1 VNPFSVNASNRK
13 LKSQCNH
20 PDEMLLYF
28 RAAAGG
34 RLILD
39 SLQPTGVSP
48 ASTKKDAPFLPQIA
62 RTCEPLLLDMPAVG
76 SGAREPPPD
85 GLEGVPLELGET
97 GALGGEAGVSG
108 AVPEGALGVAGGM
121 ASGVP
126 EGALGVTGGA
136 ASGIAPEGVLGFTGG
151 VASGIAPEG
160 VLGVAGGIAS
170 GIAPEGGVAGGVLGK
185 DVGGVGVGLFGCA
198 LLATTSPKVV
208 LLKTNKATR
217 QLEIFMIDT
226 SNFLTSFLRDRL
238 R

>member
-1 VNPFSVNASNRK
+1 MNASKRELK

-62 RTCEPLLLDMPAVG
+62 RTCEPLLLDVLAVG

-85 GLEGVPLELGET
+85 GPEGVPLELGDT
-97 GALGGEAGVSG
+97 GALEGVSG
-108 AVPEGALGVAGGM
+108 AVPEGALGVAGGI

-126 EGALGVTGGA
+126 EGALGVTGGV
-136 ASGIAPEGVLGFTGG
+136 ASGVAPEGVLGVVGG
-151 VASGIAPEG
+151 VASGITPEG
-160 VLGVAGGIAS
+160 VLGVAGGVAS
-170 GIAPEGGVAGGVLGK
+170 GIAPAGGVAGGMLGGE
-185 DVGGVGVGLFGCA
+185 VGEVGVGLFGCA
-198 LLATTSPKVV
+198 LVATTSPKVV
-208 LLKTNKATR
+208 LLNTNKATR
-217 QLEIFMIDT
+217 QLEIFMIYT

>member
-1 VNPFSVNASNRK
+1 MNASKRELK

-20 PDEMLLYF
+20 PNEMLLYF

-62 RTCEPLLLDMPAVG
+62 RTCEPLLLDVLAVG
-76 SGAREPPPD
+76 SGASEPPPD
-85 GLEGVPLELGET
+85 GPEGVPLELGDT
-97 GALGGEAGVSG
+97 GALEGVSG
-108 AVPEGALGVAGGM
+108 AVPEGALGVAGGI
-121 ASGVP
+121 ASG
-126 EGALGVTGGA
+126 
-136 ASGIAPEGVLGFTGG
+136 APEGVLGVGGG
-151 VASGIAPEG
+151 VASGIAP
-160 VLGVAGGIAS
+160 A
-170 GIAPEGGVAGGVLGK
+170 GGVAEGMLDGE
-185 DVGGVGVGLFGCA
+185 VGEVGVGLFGCA

-208 LLKTNKATR
+208 LLNTNKATR
-217 QLEIFMIDT
+217 QLEIFMIYT

>member
-1 VNPFSVNASNRK
+1 
-13 LKSQCNH
+13 
-20 PDEMLLYF
+20 MLLYF

-39 SLQPTGVSP
+39 SLQPTGTSP
-48 ASTKKDAPFLPQIA
+48 GATKKDAPFLPHIA
-62 RTCEPLLLDMPAVG
+62 RTCEPLLLDMLAVG
-76 SGAREPPPD
+76 SGASEPPPD
-85 GLEGVPLELGET
+85 GPEGVPLELGDT
-97 GALGGEAGVSG
+97 GALGGEVGVSG
-108 AVPEGALGVAGGM
+108 AA
-121 ASGVP
+121 P
-126 EGALGVTGGA
+126 EGALGVTGGV
-136 ASGIAPEGVLGFTGG
+136 ASGIAPEGTLGFTGG

-160 VLGVAGGIAS
+160 VLGVAGGVAS

-185 DVGGVGVGLFGCA
+185 DVGEVGVGLFGCA